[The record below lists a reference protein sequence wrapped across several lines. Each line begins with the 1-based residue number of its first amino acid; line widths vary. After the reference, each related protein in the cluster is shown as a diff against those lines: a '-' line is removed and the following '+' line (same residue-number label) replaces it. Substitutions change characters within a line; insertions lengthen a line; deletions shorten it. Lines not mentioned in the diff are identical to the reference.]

1 MRDFLQRNIT
11 LLSAVLG
18 GSFVIAFLLFTL
30 LLAAK
35 EQRDALEKSDQPIS
49 GFVDLPG
56 PKNNISE
63 RSRKEINF
71 LLADNKHVIAGYV
84 AKIHYTKTE
93 NPIFYYFTKDPIMK
107 TLWENYDQMQ
117 KSGKGFSSAEL
128 DAARAQSMANT
139 QEAKT
144 GMIVCQSLESTN
156 IRKLAPGIEKKVM
169 GVCRATIP
177 PFDEKVNLS
186 LVVLIDLDGLDLN
199 DPAIIELRR
208 VLLQLQIDIFNRDFK
223 GRETWAQP

>member
-11 LLSAVLG
+11 LLSTVLG

-35 EQRDALEKSDQPIS
+35 EQRDALEKTDQPIA

-56 PKNNISE
+56 PKNAISD
-63 RSRKEINF
+63 RSRKEINYM
-71 LLADNKHVIAGYV
+71 LSDNPHVVGGYV
-84 AKIHYTKTE
+84 AKIHYEKTE
-93 NPIFYYFTKDPIMK
+93 NPIFYYFTKDPIMH
-107 TLWENYDQMQ
+107 TLWKNYDLMQ
-117 KSGKGFSSAEL
+117 KSGKGFSSNEL
-128 DAARAQSMANT
+128 DAARAKSMANT
-139 QEAKT
+139 EEAKT
-144 GMIVCQSLESTN
+144 GVIGCQPLEDTN
-156 IRKLAPGIEKKVM
+156 IGRLAPGIETKVK

-199 DPAIIELRR
+199 DPAIIELQR